1 MRLRE
6 LCQEG
11 RRRLE
16 ACGIEEAEL
25 DSRLLLCGALHMDTG
40 AYLAHMEDDALPEV
54 TALYERYLSE
64 RERRRPLQYILGYT
78 EFMGLRFRVDER
90 VLIPRQDTEL
100 LCELVLSEHKDR
112 DCSLLDLC
120 TGSGAIAVSLALL
133 GGYSRVM
140 ATAISEPALELAR
153 ENLRLDLEERDLKA
167 APRTG
172 ADSVSATACI
182 KQDISFVCGDLFG
195 PVREAMRAQ
204 GIEAYDIIVSNPPY
218 IREQELEELEPEVR
232 LFEPR
237 NALWGSE
244 DGLIF
249 YRRIASEAGSYM
261 RAGGRLYLEIG
272 FDQGREV
279 SELLR
284 KHGFINV
291 SVHRDY
297 SGHDRVVSAEAGL

>member
-11 RRRLE
+11 RRRLA

-25 DSRLLLCGALHMDTG
+25 DSRLLLCGALQMDTG
-40 AYLAHMEDDALPEV
+40 AYLAHMEDEVSPEV
-54 TALYERYLSE
+54 RALYERYISE
-64 RERRRPLQYILGYT
+64 REERRPLQYILGYT
-78 EFMGLRFRVDER
+78 EFMGLRFRVDNR

-100 LCELVLSEHKDR
+100 LCELVLSEHKGR

-120 TGSGAIAVSLALL
+120 TGSGAIAVALALL
-133 GGYSRVM
+133 GGYSKV
-140 ATAISEPALELAR
+140 TAADISAPALELAR
-153 ENLRLDLEERDLKA
+153 ENLRLNLEERDRETASK
-167 APRTG
+167 TG
-172 ADSVSATACI
+172 ADSGSDYDFGS
-182 KQDISFVCGDLFG
+182 QDISFVCGDLFD
-195 PVREAMRAQ
+195 PVREAMMTQ

-218 IREQELEELEPEVR
+218 IREQDLKELEPEVR

-237 NALWGSE
+237 DALWGSE

-249 YRRIASEAGSYM
+249 YRRIASEARSYM
-261 RAGGRLYLEIG
+261 RSGGRLYLEIG

-284 KHGFINV
+284 RHGFINV

-297 SGHDRVVSAEAGL
+297 SGNDRVVSAEAGL

>member
-40 AYLAHMEDDALPEV
+40 AYLAHMEEGATPDV
-54 TALYERYLSE
+54 MALYEGYLSE

-100 LCELVLSEHKDR
+100 LCELVLSEHKER

-133 GGYSRVM
+133 GGYGKVT
-140 ATAISEPALELAR
+140 ATDISEPALELAR
-153 ENLRLDLEERDLKA
+153 ENLRLNLEEKDQKA
-167 APRTG
+167 VLRTG
-172 ADSVSATACI
+172 KGSAPATVCI

-204 GIEAYDIIVSNPPY
+204 DIKTYDIIVSNPPY
-218 IREQELEELEPEVR
+218 ISEQELEGLEPEVR

-249 YRRIASEAGSYM
+249 YRRIASEARSYM
-261 RAGGRLYLEIG
+261 RPGGSLYLEIG
-272 FDQGREV
+272 CDQGREV
-279 SELLR
+279 SELLSE
-284 KHGFINV
+284 HGFVNV

-297 SGHDRVVSAEAGL
+297 SGKDRVVSAEAGL